1 LLTESVLVAV
11 AGGAAGVLLA
21 LAGVPAVLAL
31 APEGKIPRAD
41 EIGPDAR
48 VLAFTFG
55 LSVLTG
61 LLFGLAPAVRAT
73 RRELRRWLA
82 EGGRTVTGRGA
93 KLRNALVV
101 SEVALALILL
111 TGAGLLLK
119 SFWRMHA
126 IHPGFRPENVLAA
139 TVDLPETRYRSP
151 EQMRA
156 FHQRILDGL
165 RELPGIDSAG
175 AVNWMPLGRNLIRG
189 DFHLEAPRERPPGY
203 IVDKLVV
210 SPNYFRAMGIRL
222 LMGRPFSERDHAA
235 APGVVVVSGSVAR
248 ALWPGEDPIGK
259 RMTMSDRPKAA
270 DWLTVVGVVD
280 DVRQQQLTAG
290 PSPAIYHPYQ
300 QTNSPFFLS
309 HMTFVVRSAANP
321 GALAPAIRV
330 VIQRA
335 DPDQAVQSIETME
348 DVIAGTTAEPRFR
361 TRLIGAF
368 AVMAVALAAIGIYG
382 VLACSIAERTHEI
395 GVRMAIGASRA
406 GIVGMVVR
414 RTLLLAGTGL
424 ALGTAG
430 ALAVTRVLENLLFE
444 VRPTDPGTYAAVA
457 VFLAMV
463 AVLAGLMPARRAAS
477 VDPLAALR
485 YE

>member
-1 LLTESVLVAV
+1 
-11 AGGAAGVLLA
+11 
-21 LAGVPAVLAL
+21 
-31 APEGKIPRAD
+31 
-41 EIGPDAR
+41 
-48 VLAFTFG
+48 
-55 LSVLTG
+55 
-61 LLFGLAPAVRAT
+61 
-73 RRELRRWLA
+73 
-82 EGGRTVTGRGA
+82 
-93 KLRNALVV
+93 
-101 SEVALALILL
+101 
-111 TGAGLLLK
+111 
-119 SFWRMHA
+119 
-126 IHPGFRPENVLAA
+126 
-139 TVDLPETRYRSP
+139 
-151 EQMRA
+151 
-156 FHQRILDGL
+156 
-165 RELPGIDSAG
+165 
-175 AVNWMPLGRNLIRG
+175 
-189 DFHLEAPRERPPGY
+189 
-203 IVDKLVV
+203 
-210 SPNYFRAMGIRL
+210 
-222 LMGRPFSERDHAA
+222 
-235 APGVVVVSGSVAR
+235 
-248 ALWPGEDPIGK
+248 
-259 RMTMSDRPKAA
+259 MSDRPKAA